1 MKLIDF
7 KKKTVEVL
15 VVIPARMGSKRL
27 KNKNIL
33 PINGVPMVIHVANEV
48 KKSKFNPFICISSE
62 SNFIKKL
69 SIASKYFFIKR
80 PLKLSKDNVEK
91 QEVIKHAA
99 KYLLI
104 KKKIKPKIVVS
115 LQVNTPQFKCK
126 DLDRA
131 IEFFSKKVFIKSPIR
146 EVISVGKDN
155 LQNGAFR
162 IMTFK
167 TVFQKTL
174 STKVGIY
181 FTDYID
187 IHYKKDYLNL
197 IKKN

>member
-1 MKLIDF
+1 MRLINF

-104 KKKIKPKIVVS
+104 KKN
-115 LQVNTPQFKCK
+115 QVALTTM
-126 DLDRA
+126 D
-131 IEFFSKKVFIKSPIR
+131 
-146 EVISVGKDN
+146 
-155 LQNGAFR
+155 
-162 IMTFK
+162 
-167 TVFQKTL
+167 
-174 STKVGIY
+174 STNS
-181 FTDYID
+181 
-187 IHYKKDYLNL
+187 YLAEY
-197 IKKN
+197 